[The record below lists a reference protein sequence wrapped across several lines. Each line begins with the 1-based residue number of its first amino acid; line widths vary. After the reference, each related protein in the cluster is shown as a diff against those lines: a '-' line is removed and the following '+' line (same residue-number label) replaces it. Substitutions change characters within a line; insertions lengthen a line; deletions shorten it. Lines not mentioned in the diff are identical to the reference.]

1 MVAVSFENFQSFTF
15 QVGAQVFQ
23 DRCADR
29 SFGVWLAVQRSVG
42 FVGRREKFLGDVLLA
57 AVQHVQDGRAAF
69 HDALERAAISSQ
81 RYHQQWRFEGRLR
94 YPGNGGGAKGFGVA
108 GCEDIHAVGQ
118 EPQDFLLNFG
128 IHNDECILLQ
138 RTNQESHYLARAAKL
153 AGSIF

>member
-1 MVAVSFENFQSFTF
+1 MSFENFQSFTF

-29 SFGVWLAVQRSVG
+29 SFGVWLAVQRSVR
-42 FVGRREKFLGDVLLA
+42 FVGRREKFLRDVLLA
-57 AVQHVQDGRAAF
+57 AVQHVQHGRAAF
-69 HDALERAAISSQ
+69 DDALVRAAIFSQ